1 MTRKQSGFFP
11 RVRCLLKR
19 VQLRAHR
26 LGTLL
31 LLLVLFLGA
40 AVLPPS
46 FAYMAAEN
54 TTVQSLPDAET
65 LEQQGRKL
73 YEAEQFSE
81 AAKLWQQAAAAFKAT
96 GDELS
101 VAMTLSNLSLAYQQ
115 LGQWTE
121 AEQAIRDAIA
131 LLNPQKPNASTEQAQ
146 ILAQALDVQ
155 GRLQLARGQAQ
166 SALTTWRQAADIYA
180 QVGDEAALT
189 HNRINQTQALQSLGL
204 YRQAEKTLEEVNKIL
219 QKAPDSSLKATG
231 LRSLGNV
238 LRVVGDLSKSRE
250 LLEQS
255 LAVAK
260 ALQAPQAISEALLSL
275 GNAARVE
282 QDTPGALEFYQQ
294 AADASTSPATKIQ
307 AQLNQLSLLLEPK
320 QKQLSEAQ
328 ALWPQIQSQIAKLPP
343 SRMAIYARINFAQ
356 SLMRLRQDTT
366 IDSPTWLDIA
376 QLLSTGVQQAT
387 TLKDQRA
394 ESYALGTLGGLYEQ
408 TKQLSN
414 AQDLTEKALLIAQTI
429 DAPDIT
435 YQWQW
440 QLGRLL
446 KTKGDIKRAI
456 AAYTEAFNSLKSL
469 RRDLVAINPEAQ
481 FSFREKV
488 EPVYRELVDLLLT
501 TEGNSEPTPENLK
514 QARNV
519 IESLQ
524 LAELENFF
532 REACLVAKVG
542 LDEVIDKEAPTTAV
556 IYPIILP
563 NRLEVILK
571 LANQNLRRYTTAV
584 PQTEVENIIEQLGE
598 DIKEHKIGGDN
609 QSRFQK
615 MYELLLRQAQTDLRN
630 SNVETLVFVLDGS
643 LRNIPMSALYDGK
656 QYLVEKYS
664 VAVSPGLQLFDLKP
678 LAPGQLEALTGGLS
692 EARHNFPKLDYVES
706 ELKQIQSQ
714 VSSKM
719 LLNPEFTSKAFQT
732 QINSQS
738 FPVVHLATHGQ
749 FSSNPDETFI
759 LAYDQPIKVNELN
772 KLLRSRDEKRPDAI
786 ELLVLSACQTATGDK
801 RAALGLA
808 GVAVRAGAR
817 STLASLWNLND
828 ASTALLMSHF
838 YQELAKPG
846 VSRAEA
852 LRRAQLALLKQEE
865 YEIPYFWAPYVLIGN
880 WL

>member
-1 MTRKQSGFFP
+1 
-11 RVRCLLKR
+11 
-19 VQLRAHR
+19 
-26 LGTLL
+26 
-31 LLLVLFLGA
+31 
-40 AVLPPS
+40 
-46 FAYMAAEN
+46 
-54 TTVQSLPDAET
+54 
-65 LEQQGRKL
+65 
-73 YEAEQFSE
+73 
-81 AAKLWQQAAAAFKAT
+81 
-96 GDELS
+96 
-101 VAMTLSNLSLAYQQ
+101 
-115 LGQWTE
+115 
-121 AEQAIRDAIA
+121 
-131 LLNPQKPNASTEQAQ
+131 
-146 ILAQALDVQ
+146 
-155 GRLQLARGQAQ
+155 
-166 SALTTWRQAADIYA
+166 
-180 QVGDEAALT
+180 
-189 HNRINQTQALQSLGL
+189 
-204 YRQAEKTLEEVNKIL
+204 L
-219 QKAPDSSLKATG
+219 QKSL
-231 LRSLGNV
+231 
-238 LRVVGDLSKSRE
+238 E
-250 LLEQS
+250 
-255 LAVAK
+255 VAQT
-260 ALQAPQAISEALLSL
+260 LPSPQAVSDAQLSL
-275 GNAARVE
+275 GNTARA
-282 QDTPGALEFYQQ
+282 QADTKASLEFYQKAT
-294 AADASTSPATKIQ
+294 AASISPTKKIQ
-307 AQLNQLSLLLEPK
+307 AQLNQLSLLLET
-320 QKQLSEAQ
+320 QQFSAAQ
-328 ALWPQIQSQIAKLPP
+328 SLWPQIQSQIPNLPP
-343 SRMAIYARINFAQ
+343 SRRTVYARINFAQ
-356 SLMRLRQDTT
+356 SLMRLRKDTT
-366 IDSPTWLDIA
+366 ADSPSWLDIA

-387 TLKDQRA
+387 SLKDQRT

-408 TKQLSN
+408 TKQVSS
-414 AQDLTEKALLIAQTI
+414 AQDLTEKALLIAQMI
-429 DAPDIT
+429 DASDIA

-446 KTKGDIKRAI
+446 KTKGDIKGALT
-456 AAYTEAFNSLKSL
+456 AYDEAYKTLNSLRS
-469 RRDLVAINPEAQ
+469 DLAAINPDVQ
-481 FSFREKV
+481 FTFRESV
-488 EPVYRELVDLLLT
+488 EPVYRQFVDLLLT

-524 LAELENFF
+524 LAELDNFF

-615 MYELLLRQAQTDLRN
+615 MYELLLRQAETDLRN

-732 QINSQS
+732 QINSHS

-749 FSSNPDETFI
+749 FSSNPDKTFI

-786 ELLVLSACQTATGDK
+786 ELLVLSACQTAAGDK

-846 VSRAEA
+846 VSKAEA